1 MSDENL
7 EELTEEKW
15 AEILAEDPVPVKKER
30 PAPPQM
36 ITFDRYFV
44 SLGRPMH
51 HKAGMAAF
59 TNTKGKKTIEAWDA
73 LFEKY

>member
-1 MSDENL
+1 MN
-7 EELTEEKW
+7 EEDLMEDIEEIEEVVEVVAPK
-15 AEILAEDPVPVKKER
+15 PVKKER

-36 ITFDRYFV
+36 ITFDRYFM

-59 TNTKGKKTIEAWDA
+59 ANVKGKKTVEAWDA